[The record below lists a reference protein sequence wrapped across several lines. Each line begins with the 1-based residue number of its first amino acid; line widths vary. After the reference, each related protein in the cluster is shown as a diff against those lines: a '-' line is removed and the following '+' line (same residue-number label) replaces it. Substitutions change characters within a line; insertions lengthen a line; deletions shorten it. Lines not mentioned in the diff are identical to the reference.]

1 MQTIIDQRG
10 EAKCMVLKVK
20 TPRVAFFEYLML
32 PDGRVL
38 GQVAN
43 PQLAAAIP
51 TSDPGRLIWPTF
63 RDILCR

>member
-51 TSDPGRLIWPTF
+51 KLLTQGD
-63 RDILCR
+63 